1 MTWTAAVT
9 NVDVTNGALRIDV
22 TYSDGDRLVR
32 DRIETRSG
40 QSETWLADMVKRRI
54 AELDGVDVLVASIAI
69 GSVTLSDDPPPS
81 NTPRDQYS
89 RKLNQFNAALNAVR
103 MGLITEDAQVFS
115 NLRTW
120 LRTNFLPEYLDLF
133 F

>member
-1 MTWTAAVT
+1 MAWTAVVT
-9 NVDVTNGALRIDV
+9 NIDVTNGVLRIDV
-22 TYSDGDRLVR
+22 TYTDGVALVR

-40 QSETWLADMVKRRI
+40 QSATWLTDTVKRRI
-54 AELDGVDVLVASIAI
+54 TELAGVDDLVANIPL
-69 GSVTLSDDPPPS
+69 GPVTIPKNPPPS
-81 NTPRDQYS
+81 STPRDQYIF
-89 RKLNQFNAALNAVR
+89 KLNQFNAALNAMR

-133 F
+133 L